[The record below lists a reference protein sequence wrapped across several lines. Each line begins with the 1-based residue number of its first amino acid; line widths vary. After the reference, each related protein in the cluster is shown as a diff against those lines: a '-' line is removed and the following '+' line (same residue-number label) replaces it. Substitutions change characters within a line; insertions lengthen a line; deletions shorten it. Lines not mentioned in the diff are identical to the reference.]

1 MSDRKNF
8 YTDADL
14 ARHIESG
21 APGDRNAAPHLMTVP
36 EDDRPMVVGEAHRRM
51 NMEPGWNYSGAVRAE
66 CRLYNE
72 NPAAYRKAVA
82 DSYARTHECQA
93 WARETGMIASL
104 ESYAGRPGDPI
115 VSSGYSRRH
124 F

>member
-1 MSDRKNF
+1 MSSRKNF

-21 APGDRNAAPHLMTVP
+21 APGDQNAAPHLLTVT
-36 EDDRPMVVGEAHRRM
+36 EDDRPMVVSSAHRRM

-72 NPAAYRKAVA
+72 NPAAYRVAVA
-82 DSYARTHECQA
+82 DSYARTSECQE
-93 WARETGMIASL
+93 WSRETGHIPSL
-104 ESYAGRPGDPI
+104 ESYGGRPGDPI
-115 VSSGYSRRH
+115 VSSGYSRRR